1 MKPYS
6 AGEEIRVPTRI
17 KNLSLRRP
25 GGCYAFSSHDFGD
38 SYMGFK
44 LNDKNAWIQIK
55 RAALNGITIV
65 DYAIQQNP
73 EATIQA
79 GQTI

>member
-1 MKPYS
+1 
-6 AGEEIRVPTRI
+6 
-17 KNLSLRRP
+17 
-25 GGCYAFSSHDFGD
+25 
-38 SYMGFK
+38 MGFK
-44 LNDKNAWIQIK
+44 LNDKIAWIQIK

-73 EATIQA
+73 EATIRA